1 MKNLLKRIS
10 SLFLAF
16 ILLFSLG
23 SCKYVSSYK
32 AIGLVRSQTNHS
44 LETSFYSLEGQ
55 LVYKLKKTNNK
66 NDGQISYSIEV
77 EQGEIII
84 YYDIYSEKEKLVEVS
99 SNQSVNDKGGYIEGG
114 KSVYII
120 IEAKNSARGKV
131 KIELNN

>member
-1 MKNLLKRIS
+1 M
-10 SLFLAF
+10 FF
-16 ILLFSLG
+16 PTLFSLG

-77 EQGEIII
+77 EKGEIII

-131 KIELNN
+131 KIELND